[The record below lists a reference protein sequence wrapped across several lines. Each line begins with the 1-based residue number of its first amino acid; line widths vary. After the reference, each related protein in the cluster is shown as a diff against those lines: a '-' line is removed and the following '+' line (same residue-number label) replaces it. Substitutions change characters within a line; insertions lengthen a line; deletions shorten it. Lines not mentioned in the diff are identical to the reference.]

1 MKIGILTHYYKSLNY
16 GGVLQAYAL
25 AAFLRKQGYEA
36 EQISFRFS
44 SEPFARKSAPR
55 VSSPRPS
62 GVRGKLSRY
71 KNALRYRLVEKP
83 REEAYARY
91 KRTELAARA
100 EAFSPFCEMVPH
112 SADVFTPETVLDA
125 AAAYDCLI
133 TGSDQVWNFDWFNP
147 AFFLDLPG
155 CGAKRIAYA
164 ASAGRSDFDEAETAY
179 LRWVL
184 PGLQAISVRESDLA
198 AALNE
203 LLETDRIVQTVDP
216 TLLLTAGDWEAL
228 ASPRRLSHKYL
239 FCYFLHNN
247 AELVR
252 LAKRFARRHH
262 LTIAMIPFPGIEYN
276 EADVHFGRHR
286 FDAASPADFL
296 SLIRHADYVLTDS
309 FHATVF
315 SLLFEK
321 RFATFPRSDALRMS
335 SRLRT
340 LTELFGCPERFC
352 GVPEE
357 KRFQWLNNL
366 PDRPVQASPERVLSE
381 VGASIRFL
389 SFALGKE

>member
-36 EQISFRFS
+36 EQVSYRFS
-44 SEPFARKSAPR
+44 SEPFARKPAPR
-55 VSSPRPS
+55 VSTPRPS
-62 GVRGKLSRY
+62 GIRGKLTRY
-71 KNALRYRLVEKP
+71 KNALRYRLIEKP
-83 REEAYARY
+83 REEAYAQY
-91 KRTELAARA
+91 KKYQLAARA
-100 EAFSPFCEMVPH
+100 EAFAAFCESVPH
-112 SADVFTPETVLDA
+112 SADVSTPETISEA
-125 AAAYDCLI
+125 TKAYDCLI
-133 TGSDQVWNFDWFNP
+133 TGSDQVWNFDWFNS
-147 AFFLDLPG
+147 AFFLDIPG
-155 CGAKRIAYA
+155 CCAKRIAYA

-179 LRWVL
+179 LHRVL
-184 PGLQAISVRESDLA
+184 PALQAISVRESDLA
-198 AALNE
+198 AVLNE
-203 LLETDRIVQTVDP
+203 LLGTDRVVQTVDP
-216 TLLLTAGDWEAL
+216 TLLLTAGEWEAL
-228 ASPRRLSHKYL
+228 AAPRRISEPYL
-239 FCYFLHNN
+239 FCYFLHNDE
-247 AELVR
+247 ALVR
-252 LAKRFARRHH
+252 LAKRFARKRH
-262 LTIAMIPFPGIEYN
+262 LTIAAIPFPGIEYN
-276 EADVHFGRHR
+276 EVDGRFGKHR

-296 SLIRHADYVLTDS
+296 SLIRYADYVLTDS

-357 KRFQWLNNL
+357 ERFQWLNDL

-381 VGASIRFL
+381 VDASKQFL
-389 SFALGKE
+389 SLALGKE